1 MITVHYVEIFFSF
14 VILYYGYTSK
24 RSYIFEG

>member
-1 MITVHYVEIFFSF
+1 MITEHYVEIFFSF
-14 VILYYGYTSK
+14 VILYSCTSE